1 MSAVGMCKSVDGQ
14 KQSQGFMRVHC
25 EMNGH
30 RRDCRLL
37 DLTTRQA
44 FVESFVPAVT
54 GSPITL
60 RFRLPNGH
68 QICTT
73 GVVSYHQF
81 KVGFGVDFTD
91 MSVQD
96 REQITDLIG

>member
-14 KQSQGFMRVHC
+14 KQSQGLMRVHC
-25 EMNGH
+25 ELNGH
-30 RRDCRLL
+30 GRDYRIL

-54 GSPITL
+54 GTTVTL

-68 QICTT
+68 QVCTT

-96 REQITDLIG
+96 REQITDLVG

>member
-1 MSAVGMCKSVDGQ
+1 MDGQ
-14 KQSQGFMRVHC
+14 KQSQDSMRVHC
-25 EMNGH
+25 EMNGLH
-30 RRDCRLL
+30 RDCRLL

-54 GSPITL
+54 GSTVTL

-68 QICTT
+68 QVCTT
-73 GVVSYHQF
+73 GVVSSHQF
-81 KVGFGVDFTD
+81 KVGFGVDLID

-96 REQITDLIG
+96 REQLSDLIG